1 MGWAVPQAN
10 DWEGCCS
17 YFKGRGR
24 DFQELGHCPFWPF
37 MVNLRIVMEPV
48 GLLLSVLVCYSECIV
63 NLRVLRRQVIHH
75 LGPRC
80 C

>member
-24 DFQELGHCPFWPF
+24 DFQELGHCPFLAFYGQPQNCHGACGPL
-37 MVNLRIVMEPV
+37 VECA
-48 GLLLSVLVCYSECIV
+48 SVL
-63 NLRVLRRQVIHH
+63 Q
-75 LGPRC
+75 
-80 C
+80 